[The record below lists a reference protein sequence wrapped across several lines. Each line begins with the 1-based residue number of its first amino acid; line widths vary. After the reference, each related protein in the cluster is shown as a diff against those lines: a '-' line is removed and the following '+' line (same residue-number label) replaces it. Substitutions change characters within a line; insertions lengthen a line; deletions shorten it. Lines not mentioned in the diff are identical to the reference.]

1 MKPINQQNRRI
12 SKRMSF
18 WLRHQPADGGL
29 TLDLAGWA
37 GVQSLLEALRKKGAQ
52 IDLADLQRIVATNDK
67 KRFEFDS
74 SGDLIR
80 ARQGHSIEV
89 ELGYPPVE
97 PPGFLF
103 HGTATRNLESIRK
116 RGLHRA
122 GRRHV
127 HLSTNAKNMIEV
139 ARRHGKPVL
148 IRVSA
153 GEMHKTGH
161 SFFHTENDVW
171 LTESVPPEFLEVEPG
186 LH

>member
-1 MKPINQQNRRI
+1 MESISQQNRRI

-18 WLRHQPADGGL
+18 WLRHQPGNGGL
-29 TLDLAGWA
+29 TLDSAGWT
-37 GVQSLLEALRKKGAQ
+37 GVQSLLEALRRKGSQ
-52 IDLADLQRIVATNDK
+52 IDLADLQDIVATNDK

-74 SGDLIR
+74 SGGLIR

-97 PPGFLF
+97 PPEILF
-103 HGTATRNLESIRK
+103 HGTATRNIESIRK

-122 GRRHV
+122 SRRHV
-127 HLSTNAKNMIEV
+127 HLSTIAENMIEV

-148 IRVSA
+148 IRVAA

-171 LTESVPPEFLEVEPG
+171 LTESVPPEFLEIEPG
-186 LH
+186 LP